1 MSGFLV
7 DTDWIIDSLHGRQN
21 ARDTLVALNPH
32 GIAISVISYGEL
44 YHGAIHGRDPE
55 AALAD
60 LAAFIQGKVLLPV
73 TKSIAERFGVLRG
86 SLSRQTRDQVGD
98 LDLLIASTAMV
109 HDLTLPTRNQRD
121 FQLIPGLNLYELHE

>member
-1 MSGFLV
+1 
-7 DTDWIIDSLHGRQN
+7 
-21 ARDTLVALNPH
+21 
-32 GIAISVISYGEL
+32 
-44 YHGAIHGRDPE
+44 
-55 AALAD
+55 
-60 LAAFIQGKVLLPV
+60 KVLLPV